1 MNKATKFF
9 VVLLALGVAIVCVGM
24 GYTAVKNQQDT
35 TTTVATVS
43 PTTTAPTTEATTEP
57 TTTEKAPELAELLIG
72 KWSDSAQMSGF
83 EFFEDGKVSF
93 TYANLA
99 SLGISFDGKLDNG
112 TYTLNGNKLTI
123 AYSIYSATI
132 DNTYEIS
139 IKDDVLTLKKT
150 DDSKT
155 STFIRTDSFDGMV
168 VQGTS
173 TPDELIG
180 SWENKSLDKT
190 YKFTQ
195 SGKVTINS
203 KGKQY
208 EGVYVT
214 EGTNITI
221 QYVSGVQK
229 NTEKYS
235 FAVTKNSLALT
246 ASDGSTVNYSRMGT
260 EVSTPANSGS
270 LLGVWRDSANLS
282 GYEFKEGEVVSVTF
296 VNFTIPVIDKPI
308 NGTFTGGYEV
318 NNGVVSLTY
327 YIYGV
332 KISSSYNY
340 EISGNTLK
348 LTDTENGKVS
358 TYIKQ

>member
-1 MNKATKFF
+1 MSKATKFF
-9 VVLLALGVAIVCVGM
+9 VVLLALGVAFVCVGM

-83 EFFEDGKVSF
+83 EFFTDGKVSF

-203 KGKQY
+203 KGKQ
-208 EGVYVT
+208 
-214 EGTNITI
+214 
-221 QYVSGVQK
+221 
-229 NTEKYS
+229 
-235 FAVTKNSLALT
+235 
-246 ASDGSTVNYSRMGT
+246 
-260 EVSTPANSGS
+260 
-270 LLGVWRDSANLS
+270 
-282 GYEFKEGEVVSVTF
+282 
-296 VNFTIPVIDKPI
+296 
-308 NGTFTGGYEV
+308 
-318 NNGVVSLTY
+318 
-327 YIYGV
+327 
-332 KISSSYNY
+332 
-340 EISGNTLK
+340 
-348 LTDTENGKVS
+348 
-358 TYIKQ
+358 